1 MKNFK
6 QISLVLL
13 IAALLCLPL
22 AGCGS
27 DASAEANE
35 EVTASEAE
43 TAAFDISTAEDS
55 PEWIG
60 SLEQAADAQQLFV
73 VAGIGQTTATV
84 SMHQKD
90 ENGNWKQIMT
100 TPAFM
105 GKKGLGKTKEGDAM
119 TPVGTFHFTE
129 AFGIAED
136 PGCSMDYYQVTED
149 DYWSG
154 DQREGYHYNEMVN
167 INDYPDLDTENSE
180 HIMDYDREYQYC
192 LNISYNEEGTPGLG
206 SAIFLHCMGPMKPY
220 TGGCVA
226 LPKDQMVIVM
236 QNVQK
241 DCVVVIDSLKTLSP
255 ETWEELEL

>member
-1 MKNFK
+1 MKHWK
-6 QISLVLL
+6 AVVMILTM
-13 IAALLCLPL
+13 AALLCLPL

-27 DASAEANE
+27 QE
-35 EVTASEAE
+35 EIQENTAGTIAVDL
-43 TAAFDISTAEDS
+43 FDPATAEDF

-60 SLEQAADAQQLFV
+60 ELEQAADAEQLFV
-73 VAGIGQTTATV
+73 IAGIGPTTATV

-90 ENGNWKQIMT
+90 SDGNWKQIMT
-100 TPAFM
+100 TPAFI

-119 TPVGTFHFTE
+119 TPVGTFHFTQ
-129 AFGIAED
+129 AFGIADD
-136 PGCSMDYYQVTED
+136 PVCSIDYYQVNED

-180 HIMDYDREYQYC
+180 HIVDYDREYQYC

-206 SAIFLHCMGPMKPY
+206 SAIFLHCMGPFKPY

-226 LPKDQMVIVM
+226 LPKDQMIKVM
-236 QNVQK
+236 QNVQT
-241 DCVVVIDSLKTLSP
+241 DCVVVIDSLQNLSP
-255 ETWEELEL
+255 ETWESLNL

>member
-1 MKNFK
+1 MKHWK
-6 QISLVLL
+6 TMIMVLAM
-13 IAALLCLPL
+13 AALLCLPL

-27 DASAEANE
+27 DAAAPE
-35 EVTASEAE
+35 ETEDTGVTVDLA
-43 TAAFDISTAEDS
+43 TAEDS
-55 PEWIG
+55 PEWVG
-60 SLEQAADAQQLFV
+60 ELEQAADAEQIFI
-73 VAGIGQTTATV
+73 VAGIGETTATA

-90 ENGNWKQIMT
+90 SDGNWKQIMSS
-100 TPAFM
+100 PCFI
-105 GKKGLGKTKEGDAM
+105 GKKGLEKTKEGDAK
-119 TPVGTFHFTE
+119 TPVGTFHFTR
-129 AFGIAED
+129 AFGIADD
-136 PGCSMDYYQVTED
+136 PECGIDYYQVNED

-180 HIMDYDREYQYC
+180 HLVDYDREYQYC

-206 SAIFLHCMGPMKPY
+206 SAIFLHCMGPVKPY